1 MRRLHDFIIKV
12 QLIAKQINQKL
23 ADNITGLNMYI
34 LGITSFTHDASCA
47 LIKDGE
53 ILNIIEEERLNREKH
68 TWKFPKLSVP
78 ENAPQT
84 IGKLFCD

>member
-47 LIKDGE
+47 LIKD
-53 ILNIIEEERLNREKH
+53 
-68 TWKFPKLSVP
+68 
-78 ENAPQT
+78 
-84 IGKLFCD
+84 